1 MPKDIPVSNGSF
13 LLNFD
18 SDYQIR
24 DVYFPFIGQENHS
37 SGHPFRFG
45 VWVDG
50 QYCWIGPEWKI
61 DLRYHNNSLVTD
73 VFLQNEALGLELRCS
88 DVVDLDLNIYI
99 KKIEV
104 NNLKGKDRQVRLFF
118 SHDFNL
124 YGNDIGG
131 TAYFDP
137 RSCSIIHYKIH
148 RYFLISCW
156 AHDEWGV
163 KHFTCGKREALGS
176 SKNDKEAETGELSG
190 EASAWGTPH
199 STIGIWLKLPA
210 KGNTKAY
217 YWMAAGTTYS
227 EVAKLN
233 IEVHKKT
240 PEELIKRSS
249 RYWKTW
255 VQKNS
260 FQIQGLPKSV
270 TDVFNRSLLILRTQI
285 DNHGAIIAANDSD
298 IIRFGKDTYSYMWG
312 RDGAF
317 VAAALAKTGYSHAC
331 IKYFVFCA
339 RLLSDEGYLFQH
351 YNPDGSLASNWHS
364 WLVDGKEVLPIQED
378 STALT
383 LWALWIHYQSLKDV
397 EFIRPLYKTLIKK
410 AADFLVSYRDPQ
422 TLLPLPSYDLWEE
435 RYALHAYTGASVI
448 AGLRAAANF
457 AELFQDISLAD
468 KYNSVA
474 DEMTEGISKHLY
486 HNDLKRFAR
495 SGTRIDVGYKLDKVI
510 DISLLSLATLGVL
523 DPKDP
528 RMIETANAVR
538 EQLWLKTSVEG
549 CARYQGDVYQRA
561 EDSPDDIAG
570 NPWFISTLWL
580 AEYFIDKAENQ
591 KQLQAT
597 LPYLQWCGNNA
608 LPSGVLAEQV
618 HPISGSPLSVSP
630 LTWSHSAFV
639 WTTLRYSEKNKALK
653 KILNKKEKNM
663 GDKRSKDKAKKIV

>member
-37 SGHPFRFG
+37 SCHPFRFG
-45 VWVDG
+45 VWSDG
-50 QYCWIGPEWKI
+50 QYSWTGPEWKK
-61 DLRYHNNSLVTD
+61 DLRYHNDSLATNVS
-73 VFLQNEALGLELRCS
+73 LKNEALVLELKCS
-88 DVVDLDLNIYI
+88 DVVDMDLNIYI

-104 NNLKGKDRQVRLFF
+104 TNLKDKARQVRLFF

-137 RSCSIIHYKIH
+137 RSCSIIHYKVH

-156 AHDEWGV
+156 AHDQWGV
-163 KHFTCGKREALGS
+163 KHFTCGRRGDSGS
-176 SKNDKEAETGELSG
+176 LAIGKEAESGELSG
-190 EASAWGTPH
+190 DPSAWGSPH
-199 STIGIWLKLPA
+199 STVGIWLELPA
-210 KGNTKAY
+210 NGKTTAY
-217 YWMAAGTTYS
+217 YWITAGMTYP

-233 IEVHKKT
+233 LEVHNKT
-240 PEELIKRSS
+240 PEELLKRSS
-249 RYWKTW
+249 KYWKTW
-255 VQKNS
+255 VHKDSQQLK
-260 FQIQGLPKSV
+260 GLPKSLA
-270 TDVFNRSLLILRTQI
+270 DVFNRSLLILRTQI
-285 DNHGAIIAANDSD
+285 DNHGAIVAANDSD
-298 IIRFGKDTYSYMWG
+298 IVRFGKDTYSYMWG

-317 VAAALAKTGYSHAC
+317 VAVALAKAGYSQVC
-331 IKYFVFCA
+331 IKYFDFCA
-339 RLLSDEGYLFQH
+339 RVLSDEGYLFQH

-383 LWALWIHYQSLKDV
+383 LWALGIHYESLNDV
-397 EFIRPLYKTLIKK
+397 EFIRPLYGTLIKK

-435 RYALHAYTGASVI
+435 RYALHAYTVASVI

-457 AELFQDISLAD
+457 AKLFQDDSLAE
-468 KYNSVA
+468 KYGTVA
-474 DEMTEGISKHLY
+474 DEMTEGINKHLY
-486 HNDLKRFAR
+486 HDGLKRFAR
-495 SGTRIDVGYKLDKVI
+495 SGTRIDRGYQLDEVI

-523 DPKDP
+523 DSKDE
-528 RMIETANAVR
+528 RMVDTAKAVR

-561 EDSPDDIAG
+561 EDSPKDIPG

-580 AEYFIDKAENQ
+580 AEYFIDQAENQ
-591 KQLQAT
+591 EQLQAT
-597 LPYLQWCGNNA
+597 LPYLEWCGKNA
-608 LPSGVLAEQV
+608 LPSGVLAEQI
-618 HPISGSPLSVSP
+618 HPVSGSPLCVSP

-639 WTTLRYSEKNKALK
+639 WTVLRYTEKNKM
-653 KILNKKEKNM
+653 LNK
-663 GDKRSKDKAKKIV
+663 

>member
-45 VWVDG
+45 VWADG
-50 QYCWIGPEWKI
+50 QYSWMGLEWKK
-61 DLRYHNNSLVTD
+61 DLRYYDDCLVTD
-73 VFLQNEALGLELRCS
+73 VFLKNETLNLELRCS
-88 DVVDLDLNIYI
+88 DVVDLDLNVYI

-104 NNLKGKDRQVRLFF
+104 TNLESKTRRVRLFF

-156 AHDEWGV
+156 AHDQWGV
-163 KHFTCGKREALGS
+163 KYFTCGKRGPLESLSTG
-176 SKNDKEAETGELSG
+176 KEAESGELAG
-190 EASAWGTPH
+190 NPSAWGSPH
-199 STIGIWLKLPA
+199 STIGIWLELPA
-210 KGNTKAY
+210 NGKTTAY
-217 YWMAAGTTYS
+217 YWMAAGMTYA

-233 IEVHKKT
+233 LEVHKKT
-240 PEELIKRSS
+240 PEELLRRSLK
-249 RYWKTW
+249 YWKTW
-255 VQKNS
+255 VHKDSLQL
-260 FQIQGLPKSV
+260 QDLPKFV
-270 TDVFNRSLLILRTQI
+270 MDIFKRSLLILRTQI

-298 IIRFGKDTYSYMWG
+298 IVRFGKDTYSYMWG

-317 VAAALAKTGYSHAC
+317 VAAALAKAGYSHVC
-331 IKYFVFCA
+331 IKYFDFCA
-339 RLLSDEGYLFQH
+339 RVLSDEGYLFQH
-351 YNPDGSLASNWHS
+351 YNPDGSLASNWHA

-383 LWALWIHYQSLKDV
+383 LWALWIHYQSLNDV
-397 EFIRPLYKTLIKK
+397 EFIRPLYSTLIKK
-410 AADFLVSYRDPQ
+410 IADFLVSFRDPQ

-435 RYALHAYTGASVI
+435 RYALHAYTVASVI

-457 AELFQDISLAD
+457 AKLFQDNSLAD
-468 KYNSVA
+468 KYDSVA

-486 HNDLKRFAR
+486 HDGLKRFAR
-495 SGTRIDVGYKLDKVI
+495 SGSRIDEGYKLDEVI
-510 DISLLSLATLGVL
+510 DVSLLSLATLGVF
-523 DPKDP
+523 DSNDQ
-528 RMIETANAVR
+528 RMIETAKAVR

-549 CARYQGDVYQRA
+549 CARYQGDVYQLA
-561 EDSPDDIAG
+561 EDSPKGIPG

-580 AEYFIDKAENQ
+580 AEYFIDQAKDKQ
-591 KQLQAT
+591 QLQAA
-597 LPYLQWCGNNA
+597 LPYIEWCGKNA
-608 LPSGVLAEQV
+608 LASGVLAEQV
-618 HPISGSPLSVSP
+618 HPVSGSPLCVSP

-639 WTTLRYSEKNKALK
+639 WTVLRYTEKNKTL
-653 KILNKKEKNM
+653 
-663 GDKRSKDKAKKIV
+663 DK

>member
-24 DVYFPFIGQENHS
+24 DIYFPFIGQENHS

-50 QYCWIGPEWKI
+50 QFSWMGPDWEK
-61 DLRYHNNSLVTD
+61 DLRYEDDSLVTD
-73 VFLQNEALGLELRCS
+73 VFLKNEALGLELRCS
-88 DVVDLDLNIYI
+88 DVVDLDLNIYL

-104 NNLKGKDRQVRLFF
+104 NNLKNKVRNVRLFF
-118 SHDFNL
+118 SHNFNL

-137 RSCSIIHYKIH
+137 RSCSIIHYKVH

-156 AHDEWGV
+156 AHEEWGV
-163 KHFTCGKREALGS
+163 KHFTCGQRESLGNS
-176 SKNDKEAETGELSG
+176 ENDKEAESGELSSK
-190 EASAWGTPH
+190 ASAWGTPH
-199 STIGIWLKLPA
+199 STIGIWLNLPA
-210 KGNTKAY
+210 KKKTKAY
-217 YWMAAGTTYS
+217 YWIAAGTNYP
-227 EVAKLN
+227 EIAKLN
-233 IEVHKKT
+233 MEVHEKR

-249 RYWKTW
+249 RYWNTW
-255 VQKNS
+255 VHKDLKD
-260 FQIQGLPKSV
+260 QGLPNSV
-270 TDVFNRSLLILRTQI
+270 SDVFNRSLLILRSQI

-317 VAAALAKTGYSHAC
+317 VAASLAKAGYSHTC
-331 IKYFVFCA
+331 IKYFDFCS
-339 RLLSDEGYLFQH
+339 RVLSDEGYLFQH

-383 LWALWIHYQSLKDV
+383 IWALWIHYQGLKDV
-397 EFIRPLYKTLIKK
+397 EFIRPHYKTLIKK

-435 RYALHAYTGASVI
+435 RYALHTYTVASVI

-457 AELFQDISLAD
+457 AKLFEDNSLAE
-468 KYNSVA
+468 KYDSVA
-474 DEMTEGISKHLY
+474 DEMTGGILKHLY
-486 HNDLKRFAR
+486 HDGLKRFAR
-495 SGTRIDVGYKLDKVI
+495 SGSRVEGGYKLDEVI

-523 DPKDP
+523 DPNDT

-538 EQLWLKTSVEG
+538 EQLWLNTSVQG
-549 CARYQGDVYQRA
+549 CARYEGDVYQL
-561 EDSPDDIAG
+561 EDDSPKGIPG

-580 AEYFIDKAENQ
+580 AEYFIDQAEDLE
-591 KQLQAT
+591 QLHAT
-597 LPYLQWCGNNA
+597 IPYFEWCVKNA

-618 HPISGSPLSVSP
+618 HPGNGQPLSVSP

-639 WTTLRYSEKNKALK
+639 WAILQYNEKEKKLK
-653 KILNKKEKNM
+653 K
-663 GDKRSKDKAKKIV
+663 

>member
-45 VWVDG
+45 VWADG
-50 QYCWIGPEWKI
+50 QYSWMGHEWKK

-73 VFLQNEALGLELRCS
+73 VFLKNDALGLELQCS

-104 NNLKGKDRQVRLFF
+104 INVKDEIRQVRLFF
-118 SHDFNL
+118 SHEFNL

-148 RYFLISCW
+148 RYFLISCC

-163 KHFTCGKREALGS
+163 KHFTCGKRETLGS

-199 STIGIWLKLPA
+199 STIGIWLKLPV
-210 KGNTKAY
+210 KGKTKAY
-217 YWMAAGTTYS
+217 YWMAAGTNYH

-233 IEVHKKT
+233 MEVHKKT
-240 PEELIKRSS
+240 PEELLKRSS
-249 RYWKTW
+249 RYWNTW
-255 VQKNS
+255 VHKDS
-260 FQIQGLPKSV
+260 LQIQGLPKSV
-270 TDVFNRSLLILRTQI
+270 TEVFNRSLLILRTQI

-317 VAAALAKTGYSHAC
+317 VAAALAKAGYSHAC
-331 IKYFVFCA
+331 IKYFDFCA
-339 RLLSDEGYLFQH
+339 RVLSDEGYLFQH

-435 RYALHAYTGASVI
+435 RYALHAYTVVSVI
-448 AGLRAAANF
+448 AGLRAAAKF
-457 AELFQDISLAD
+457 AKLFQDIYVVE
-468 KYNSVA
+468 KYDSAA
-474 DEMTEGISKHLY
+474 DEMTEGINKYLY
-486 HNDLKRFAR
+486 HDGLKRFAR
-495 SGTRIDVGYKLDKVI
+495 SGSRIDVGYKLDEVI
-510 DISLLSLATLGVL
+510 DVSLLSLATLGVL
-523 DPKDP
+523 DSKDP

-538 EQLWLKTSVEG
+538 EQLWLNTPVEG

-561 EDSPDDIAG
+561 EESPKEIPG
-570 NPWFISTLWL
+570 NPWFIATLWL
-580 AEYFIDKAENQ
+580 AEYFVDQAENHE
-591 KQLQAT
+591 QLQAT
-597 LPYLQWCGNNA
+597 LPYLEWCIKNA

-618 HPISGSPLSVSP
+618 HPVSGSPLSVSP

-639 WTTLRYSEKNKALK
+639 WTVLRYTEKDKALK
-653 KILNKKEKNM
+653 K
-663 GDKRSKDKAKKIV
+663 

>member
-1 MPKDIPVSNGSF
+1 MPRDIPVSNGSF

-37 SGHPFRFG
+37 SGHPFLFG

-50 QYCWIGPEWKI
+50 QYSWMGPEWEK
-61 DLRYHNNSLVTD
+61 DLRYQNESLVTD
-73 VFLQNEALGLELRCS
+73 VSLKNEPLGLEIRCS

-104 NNLKGKDRQVRLFF
+104 TNLNNNSRQARLFF
-118 SHDFNL
+118 SHDFYL

-137 RSCSIIHYKIH
+137 RSCSIIHYKMH

-156 AHDEWGV
+156 AHEQWGV
-163 KHFTCGKREALGS
+163 KHFACGKRVTSGS
-176 SKNDKEAETGELSG
+176 LETVKESAENGELSG
-190 EASAWGTPH
+190 EASAWGSPH
-199 STIGIWLKLPA
+199 STIGIWLELA
-210 KGNTKAY
+210 SKGTTTAY
-217 YWMAAGTTYS
+217 YWIAAGMTYT

-233 IEVHKKT
+233 LEVHNT
-240 PEELIKRSS
+240 SPEELLKRSS
-249 RYWKTW
+249 KYWKTW
-255 VQKNS
+255 VHKDSLQL
-260 FQIQGLPKSV
+260 QDLPKSV
-270 TDVFNRSLLILRTQI
+270 THVFDRSLLILRTQI

-298 IIRFGKDTYSYMWG
+298 IVRFGKDTYSYMWG

-317 VAAALAKTGYSHAC
+317 VAAALAKAGYSHVC
-331 IKYFVFCA
+331 MKYFDYCA
-339 RLLSDEGYLFQH
+339 RVLSDEGYLFQH

-364 WLVDGKEVLPIQED
+364 WLVAGQEVLPIQED

-383 LWALWIHYQSLKDV
+383 LWALWIHYQSLKEV
-397 EFIRPLYKTLIKK
+397 EFIRPLYSTLIKK

-435 RYALHAYTGASVI
+435 RYALHAYTVASVI

-457 AELFQDISLAD
+457 AKLFHDTSLAE
-468 KYNSVA
+468 KYDSTA
-474 DEMTEGISKHLY
+474 DEMTEGVSRQLY
-486 HNDLKRFAR
+486 HHRLKRFAR
-495 SGTRIDVGYKLDKVI
+495 SGSRIEEGYQLDEVI
-510 DISLLSLATLGVL
+510 DISLLSLVTLGVF

-538 EQLWLKTSVEG
+538 EQLWLKTAVEG

-561 EDSPDDIAG
+561 EDSPKDIPG

-580 AEYFIDKAENQ
+580 AEYFIDQAENQ
-591 KQLQAT
+591 QQLQAT
-597 LPYLQWCGNNA
+597 LPYLEWCGKNA

-618 HPISGSPLSVSP
+618 HPVDGSPLCVSP

-639 WTTLRYSEKNKALK
+639 WTVLRYTEKA
-653 KILNKKEKNM
+653 KILKN
-663 GDKRSKDKAKKIV
+663 